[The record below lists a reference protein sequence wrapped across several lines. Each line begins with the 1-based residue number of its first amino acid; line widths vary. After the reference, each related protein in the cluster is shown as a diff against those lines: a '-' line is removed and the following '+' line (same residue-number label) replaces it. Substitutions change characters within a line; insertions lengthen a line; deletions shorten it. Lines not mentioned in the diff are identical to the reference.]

1 MPTLGGVISDPIG
14 WLQHT
19 WPWLVILSLGSYLL
33 WRFTRPVLH
42 RVVWGALRV
51 HGHAV
56 GGALPDEELRKRAD
70 TIEQLL
76 ASIVRFAILLGIVFA
91 ILGFF
96 DLWSAVAG
104 LGLLGAAL
112 TVAGQSIVLDYLMG
126 VLILLEGQYYTGDTI
141 AAGGVEG
148 LVEEVGLRRTVI
160 RDVSGTVHSVSN
172 GQIRTSSNL
181 TRIHAMAVVDLP
193 GIAERDVETT
203 IALMDRVGEELAAD
217 PAWSPRLLETPH
229 YVATTAFTDLGLTL
243 RMTGSV
249 RAADRWAVAAELRRR
264 LAPALREAGVEP
276 NRRILPT

>member
-19 WPWLVILSLGSYLL
+19 WPWLVILSLAAYLL

-56 GGALPDEELRKRAD
+56 GGALPDDELRKRAD

-76 ASIVRFAILLGIVFA
+76 ASLVRFAIILGIVFA

-112 TVAGQSIVLDYLMG
+112 TVAGQPIVLDYLMG
-126 VLILLEGQYYTGDTI
+126 TLILLEGQYYTGDTI
-141 AAGGVEG
+141 AAAGVEG
-148 LVEEVGLRRTVI
+148 LVEEVGLRRTVKI
-160 RDVSGTVHSVSN
+160 G
-172 GQIRTSSNL
+172 
-181 TRIHAMAVVDLP
+181 
-193 GIAERDVETT
+193 
-203 IALMDRVGEELAAD
+203 
-217 PAWSPRLLETPH
+217 
-229 YVATTAFTDLGLTL
+229 
-243 RMTGSV
+243 
-249 RAADRWAVAAELRRR
+249 RAHV
-264 LAPALREAGVEP
+264 
-276 NRRILPT
+276 